1 MEPDKKYILKVILL
15 GDSSVGK
22 TSLLNKYIKNEFSLQ
37 YKSTIGADFLTKQTQ
52 RDNDIINLQIWDTA
66 GSERFHSFGAGF
78 YRNSETCILVFD
90 LTNIESF
97 KNIEIWRQ
105 EFLKG
110 LNPPEEDKFPFVLF
124 GNKTD
129 MTSEIKI
136 KDEDIKTYC
145 LSHNNMPYFA
155 LSAKNGDNVEEG
167 FNKVCDLA
175 YNRAN
180 QREDILLP
188 DIKPIQVQ
196 RIPEK
201 KGGCPC

>member
-1 MEPDKKYILKVILL
+1 MEPEKKYILKVILL

-22 TSLLNKYIKNEFSLQ
+22 TSLLNKYIKNEFALQ
-37 YKSTIGADFLTKQTQ
+37 YKATIGADFLTKQTQ
-52 RDNDIINLQIWDTA
+52 RNKDIINLQIWDTA
-66 GSERFHSFGAGF
+66 GSERYHSIGAGF
-78 YRNSETCILVFD
+78 YRNSETCVLVFD

-97 KNIEIWRQ
+97 KNVETWRK

-124 GNKTD
+124 GNKSD
-129 MTSEIKI
+129 MTGEIKI
-136 KDEDIKTYC
+136 SEEDIKAYC
-145 LSHNNMPYFA
+145 LQHYDMPYFA

-175 YNRAN
+175 YARAGS
-180 QREDILLP
+180 RDDILLP
-188 DIKPIQVQ
+188 DIKPLQVK
-196 RIPEK
+196 RMPEK